1 MEEAVTQELEEDQRR
16 LLELQKERQKQLEER
31 LWREEEEEVVR
42 LHQQK
47 EKSLR
52 SPPPCVERCGE
63 GGAPFS
69 CAGPSGTPQPH
80 PSDS

>member
-31 LWREEEEEVVR
+31 LWQEEEEVVR